1 MRGKC
6 HIDNHEKNNKTYVQE
21 GHNKMIDHTPINEL
35 LQLLH
40 NDGEVVDVPTKEDMI
55 DIVRDMIMM
64 INDVVV
70 LE

>member
-1 MRGKC
+1 MIN
-6 HIDNHEKNNKTYVQE
+6 HIAV
-21 GHNKMIDHTPINEL
+21 NEP
-35 LQLLH
+35 LQLLPD
-40 NDGEVVDVPTKEDMI
+40 DGEVADVPTKEDMI